1 MRIKQRDQ
9 IWLVLIGILS
19 TIAFLAATPEVAL
32 IIRAAAVAAFVAAVG
47 LVVARPSLEQIRQQI
62 STAAASTRPSGSKA
76 AQEAVQR
83 ALARGEV
90 PSVDL
95 ELADIGLIAS
105 ESGYDGVT
113 FRRTRD
119 VSNDDD
125 GVRPYVQLKVGAL
138 NAERRALVRYEL
150 IDPTGETAFVH
161 EEKVYLQ
168 LGENTL
174 HPDQHLPLA
183 GSLTPDKLGRWD
195 LHTFVDGRLLGM
207 LTFTVTPTDEER
219 VARLSA
225 QRGEP
230 DSFEDLLRR
239 GGRSRED
246 DRV

>member
-9 IWLVLIGILS
+9 IWLMMMGILS
-19 TIAFLAATPEVAL
+19 AIAFLAATPEVNL
-32 IIRAAAVAAFVAAVG
+32 LIRAAVIAAFVAAVG
-47 LVVARPSLEQIRQQI
+47 LVIARPSLEQIRQQI
-62 STAAASTRPSGSKA
+62 ATSTVSRPSGTKA
-76 AQEAVQR
+76 AQEAIRR
-83 ALARGEV
+83 AQARGEE
-90 PSVDL
+90 PPLDL
-95 ELADIGLIAS
+95 ALNDIGLIAS
-105 ESGYDGVT
+105 ETSFDGLS

-125 GVRPYVQLKVGAL
+125 GVRPYVQLIVGAS
-138 NAERRALVRYEL
+138 NAERRALMRYEL
-150 IDPTGETAFVH
+150 VDPTGQIAFVH

-183 GSLTPDKLGRWD
+183 GSLPPDKLGRWD
-195 LHTFVDGRLLGM
+195 MHAYIDGRLLGM
-207 LTFTVTPTDEER
+207 ITFTVTPTDDER

-225 QRGEP
+225 QRSEP

-246 DRV
+246 DRT

>member
-9 IWLVLIGILS
+9 IWLVIIGILS

-32 IIRAAAVAAFVAAVG
+32 LIRAAAVAAFVAAVG
-47 LVVARPSLEQIRQQI
+47 LVIARPSLEQIRQQI
-62 STAAASTRPSGSKA
+62 STAAASRPNGTKA

-83 ALARGEV
+83 AQARGEV

-95 ELADIGLIAS
+95 ELTDIGLIAS
-105 ESGYDGVT
+105 ETGYDGVT

-138 NAERRALVRYEL
+138 NAERRALLRYEL
-150 IDPTGETAFVH
+150 VDPTGETAFVH

-183 GSLTPDKLGRWD
+183 GSLPPNKLGRWD
-195 LHTFVDGRLLGM
+195 LHTFIDGRLMGM

-246 DRV
+246 DRI

>member
-9 IWLVLIGILS
+9 IWLVIIGILS

-32 IIRAAAVAAFVAAVG
+32 VIRAAAVAAFVAAVG
-47 LVVARPSLEQIRQQI
+47 IVIARPSLEQIRQQI
-62 STAAASTRPSGSKA
+62 STAAAARPNGSKA

-83 ALARGEV
+83 AAARGEV

-95 ELADIGLIAS
+95 ELTDIGLIAS

-138 NAERRALVRYEL
+138 NAERRALLRYEL

-183 GSLTPDKLGRWD
+183 GSLPPDKLGRWD

-207 LTFTVTPTDEER
+207 LTFTVTPTDDER
-219 VARLSA
+219 VARLSG

-246 DRV
+246 DRR